1 MLIDK
6 VNLINPIKINISLF
20 HSPHSVIVSH
30 QLCPIELN
38 LTLAIVTTGVS
49 VSLCRCRDQASS
61 GSDAH
66 CDVTHHQHHSLALLL
81 TYGGKKIMM
90 DGILGTKVFAIHA
103 TTGKRMIL

>member
-49 VSLCRCRDQASS
+49 VSLCRDQANS

-66 CDVTHHQHHSLALLL
+66 SDPSSASLFGATSDLWRQENKDGRDFRNGSVCDSCI
-81 TYGGKKIMM
+81 YWE
-90 DGILGTKVFAIHA
+90 
-103 TTGKRMIL
+103 